1 MADTIILSLGGSII
15 IPGDI
20 NTNFLCKFRNLIL
33 NHMKKGNRAIIVA
46 GGGHVCRV
54 YQNAAVKIVEPKKV
68 SNIDLDWIGI
78 KATKM
83 NAELVRA
90 IFSKEAYE
98 KVIDN
103 PTKRVNTIKKIIVGS
118 GWLPNCS
125 SDKDAVLLAKTYSAK
140 TVVNLTNIDYVYD
153 KNPRKFKGAKPLK
166 KMSWKEMEKIVG
178 TTWKPGA
185 NLPFDPVASKLAAK
199 LKLRVVI
206 INGNNL
212 ANFKNFISGKKFK
225 GTVIE

>member
-1 MADTIILSLGGSII
+1 MANTIILSLGGSII
-15 IPGDI
+15 IPGEI
-20 NTNFLCKFRNLIL
+20 NINFLKSFRNLIL
-33 NHMKKGNRAIIVA
+33 SYINKGNRAVIVA

-54 YQNAAVKIVEPKKV
+54 YQNASAKILNPKKP
-68 SNIDLDWIGI
+68 SNLDLDWIGI

-83 NAELVRA
+83 NAELVRT

-103 PTKRVNTIKKIIVGS
+103 PTKKVNTSKKVIVGS

-153 KNPRKFKGAKPLK
+153 KDPRKFKNAKPLK
-166 KMSWKEMEKIVG
+166 QMSWKQMEKIVG
-178 TTWKPGA
+178 SKWKPGA
-185 NLPFDPVASKLAAK
+185 NLPFDPVASKLASR
-199 LKLRVVI
+199 LKLRVI
-206 INGNNL
+206 IMNGTNL
-212 ANFKNFISGKKFK
+212 VNFKNFLAGKKFK
-225 GTVIE
+225 GTVIG

>member
-1 MADTIILSLGGSII
+1 METVILSLGGSII

-33 NHMKKGNRAIIVA
+33 NYIKKGNRAIIVA

-68 SNIDLDWIGI
+68 SNLDLDWIGI
-78 KATKM
+78 KATKI

-103 PTKRVNTIKKIIVGS
+103 PTKKVNTIKKIIVGS

-125 SDKDAVLLAKTYSAK
+125 SDKDAVLLARTYHAK
-140 TVVNLTNIDYVYD
+140 TVVNLTNINYVYD
-153 KNPRKFKGAKPLK
+153 KDPRKFKDAKPLK

>member
-1 MADTIILSLGGSII
+1 MANTIILSLGGSII

-20 NTNFLCKFRNLIL
+20 NTTFLVKFRNLIL
-33 NHMKKGNRAIIVA
+33 SYIKSGNRAVIVA

-54 YQNAAVKIVEPKKV
+54 YQSAADKILTPKKA
-68 SNIDLDWIGI
+68 SNLDLDWIGI

-83 NAELVRA
+83 NAELVRT

-103 PTKRVNTIKKIIVGS
+103 PTKKVNTSKKIIVGS

-125 SDKDAVLLAKTYSAK
+125 SDKDAVLLAKTYNAR

-153 KNPRKFKGAKPLK
+153 KDPRKFKDAKPIK
-166 KMSWKEMEKIVG
+166 QMSRKQMEKIVG
-178 TTWKPGA
+178 SKWKPGA
-185 NLPFDPVASKLAAK
+185 NLPFDPVASNLAAK
-199 LKLRVVI
+199 LKLRVI
-206 INGNNL
+206 IMNGTNL
-212 ANFKNFISGKKFK
+212 PNFKNFLAGKKFK
-225 GTVIE
+225 GTVIG

>member
-1 MADTIILSLGGSII
+1 METVILSLGGSII

-20 NTNFLCKFRNLIL
+20 NTNFLSRFRNLIL
-33 NHMKKGNRAIIVA
+33 SYIKKSNRAVIVA

-54 YQNAAVKIVEPKKV
+54 YQNAAAKILNPKNL
-68 SNIDLDWIGI
+68 SNLDLDWIGI

-83 NAELVRA
+83 NAELIRA

-103 PTKRVNTIKKIIVGS
+103 PTKKVNTSKKIIVGS

-125 SDKDAVLLAKTYSAK
+125 SDKDAVLLAKTYDAK

-153 KNPRKFKGAKPLK
+153 KDPRKFKDAKPLRQ
-166 KMSWKEMEKIVG
+166 MSWKQMEKIVG
-178 TTWKPGA
+178 STWKPGA
-185 NLPFDPVASKLAAK
+185 NLPFDPVASKLASK
-199 LKLRVVI
+199 LRLRVVI
-206 INGNNL
+206 MNGTNL
-212 ANFKNFISGKKFK
+212 ANFKNFLAGRKFK
-225 GTVIE
+225 GTMIE